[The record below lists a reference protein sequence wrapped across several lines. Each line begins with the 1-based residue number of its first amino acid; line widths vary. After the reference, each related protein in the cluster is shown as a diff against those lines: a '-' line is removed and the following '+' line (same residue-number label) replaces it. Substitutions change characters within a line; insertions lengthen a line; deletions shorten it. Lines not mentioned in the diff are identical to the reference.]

1 MRLDWTAITI
11 KAAAIVESYDTPV
24 TLRQLFYRLVAA
36 ELLPNTTT
44 AYKTLSSRTAE
55 LSREGCFPDF
65 SDRTRVNSIR
75 LQPSTGRRTRSG
87 RSARATAGT
96 ALRDRDIPSAS
107 AWRRTAWWNS

>member
-55 LSREGCFPDF
+55 LRREGRFPDL
-65 SDRTRVNSIR
+65 SDRTRVYSPGFNLR
-75 LQPSTGRRTRSG
+75 RAAGR
-87 RSARATAGT
+87 ALD
-96 ALRDRDIPSAS
+96 ALRGLPPGPH
-107 AWRRTAWWNS
+107 